1 MKKLSKNVAHIVCSF
16 QLLCRRHLTQGNEYR
31 KTWHRPWREAG
42 NSIIG
47 GLETI
52 NSWMAPIP
60 AGDPNVVDSIIRYT
74 QFIQNFSFFFLN
86 KSRVENIP
94 NVWCL
99 FCVREETFWALS
111 WALTAG
117 LGTTYHCIKVFRKH
131 AIQVWKKASVCICGD
146 KIAPVCSDCGWL
158 GRPAGSG
165 YLSGSSTHFCYSKI
179 HVSRKTWWWDVAY
192 SLRQSWYVLL
202 IGTEQ
207 DWSVKDCKKSGSLCD
222 MTIRSS
228 NRKGKSKINTLK
240 STRELCYC

>member
-1 MKKLSKNVAHIVCSF
+1 MTRGWQLDNWRAWNNQLMNGTNPCWWPKCCWFNHKIYPIYSKFLV
-16 QLLCRRHLTQGNEYR
+16 
-31 KTWHRPWREAG
+31 
-42 NSIIG
+42 
-47 GLETI
+47 
-52 NSWMAPIP
+52 
-60 AGDPNVVDSIIRYT
+60 
-74 QFIQNFSFFFLN
+74 FFFN